1 MKDYVNR
8 MIEEEKELAERINKL
23 SAFLE
28 DKTKSENISC
38 LSFSLM
44 AAQLHAMTT
53 YEVILMQRIKLE
65 EENPNLKTLD
75 SPTNRIGGEVLTKFT
90 KVTHKE
96 KIRILTNARK

>member
-65 EENPNLKTLD
+65 EE
-75 SPTNRIGGEVLTKFT
+75 GE
-90 KVTHKE
+90 
-96 KIRILTNARK
+96 